1 MSARKFG
8 SPSDGRLTRST
19 CASLV
24 APKSGD
30 KFLTDLGKSFG
41 GKCTRRGS
49 LVEEGKPITNTTN
62 KVEITTK
69 KKFQI

>member
-1 MSARKFG
+1 MSHG
-8 SPSDGRLTRST
+8 SPLDGILTRST

-24 APKSGD
+24 APKSVD
-30 KFLTDLGKSFG
+30 KFLHVTDLGKSFG